1 MLVLVKQCEECSFS
15 PPPALPPILLFPLPH
30 FRYTASATS
39 PFPGGGSWSLAKWG
53 SRGGGEG
60 GRWVQR
66 AAEAAEGKRR
76 NLPDGKRGGGGWEKV
91 LPYIGGGG
99 EGTEEEEAK

>member
-1 MLVLVKQCEECSFS
+1 MSVLVKQCEECSF
-15 PPPALPPILLFPLPH
+15 LPPLPGSASDPSLSSSPLSIH
-30 FRYTASATS
+30 GLRHKSFS
-39 PFPGGGSWSLAKWG
+39 GGGSWSPAKWG

-66 AAEAAEGKRR
+66 AAAAEGKRR

-91 LPYIGGGG
+91 LPYIRGG